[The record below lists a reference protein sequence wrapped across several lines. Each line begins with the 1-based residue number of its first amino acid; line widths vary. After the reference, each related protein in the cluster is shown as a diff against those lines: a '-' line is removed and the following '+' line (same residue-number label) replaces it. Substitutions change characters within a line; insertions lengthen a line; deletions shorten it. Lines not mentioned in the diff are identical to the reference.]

1 MLGESYYTMDQGT
14 PAKDKRTTDARQIGQ
29 NNPVYGVTS
38 EIEQAILRVLFQ
50 LGFLFYWMSG
60 PAGVEHGSQL
70 SVVGYLFI
78 SVAFAFS
85 VPVLLAACL
94 WPGAKE
100 WIRYIGIIIDTVAV
114 SAGLILVGERGAP
127 WFGLYLWFTLG
138 NGFRYGEKY
147 LYVSGAASLAGF
159 AFVVDKTPYWDAHQ
173 GLAIGLGIT
182 LVAIPAYSAL
192 LIRRLSEAKQQAD
205 QANRAK
211 SEFLSRM
218 SHEIRTPLNG
228 ILGMTEVLRTR
239 PLESEDREYVETIY
253 ASGKT
258 LAHQID
264 DILDL
269 SKIESGQL
277 YLEEVEF
284 DLFALISTTLR
295 IFESQAAEKHI
306 GLQETIDPNTPFL
319 LFGDPHKLRQVI
331 INLVGNAMKFT
342 DKGFVSLRVYP
353 REEQG
358 GKVTLRFEV
367 ADTGAGI
374 AEDRLNQIF
383 EPFAQ
388 ADSSVSRKY
397 GGTGLGTTICKHLVN
412 LMDGEIGVQSSQGV
426 GTTFW
431 FDLSFRVADL
441 EELDETSAWAC
452 DCSVICLQHGNARGD
467 DLLENLNDWKMPSIV
482 VHSIQACQQRIG
494 EMQAAGRPVDAL
506 LIDGVPYGSELD
518 ALLAEYSGEGMLGV
532 LPVVLIGGECYPP
545 DIARRAHD
553 HFFILNRPLD
563 RRALFN
569 VLHACY
575 SRHSTEDD
583 VIHIASRQRVHE
595 DIGRQLNVLV
605 GDDNAT
611 NRIVLQRML
620 EQMGHRCVTVNG
632 GEAVLLSLEEADYD
646 VVIVDKNMPDMG
658 GLEVYSAFTMAHD
671 IASKVPFVILTADAT
686 QESRDACT
694 SAGIQHFITK
704 PVSMA
709 HLQDVLFDATQG
721 KNKATA
727 NGVAE
732 VQDNGSSEELPVI
745 DSGEFKKLELLGGDN
760 DQFMR
765 DIITNFEGDANRDVR
780 ALESAVADRDWIAF
794 RDSAHALKGAAMYLG
809 LRQLAALC
817 TQAQDMH
824 EPEFLDSGIVQL
836 RILRQATDVALE
848 ALRDKVN
855 SSRKTG

>member
-1 MLGESYYTMDQGT
+1 MDQGT
-14 PAKDKRTTDARQIGQ
+14 QAENQRATDARQIGQ
-29 NNPVYGVTS
+29 NKSARRMTS
-38 EIEQAILRVLFQ
+38 EVEQAILRVFFQ
-50 LGFLFYWMSG
+50 IGFFVYWVSG
-60 PAGVEHGSQL
+60 PSGVDSGSQL
-70 SVVGYLFI
+70 WAVGYLFI
-78 SVAFAFS
+78 TCTFIFS
-85 VPVLLAACL
+85 VPVLLAAWL
-94 WPGAKE
+94 WPGGKE
-100 WIRYIGIIIDTVAV
+100 WIRYFGIVIDTVAV
-114 SAGLILVGERGAP
+114 SAGLILVGDKGAP
-127 WFGLYLWFTLG
+127 WFGLYLWITLG

-147 LYVSGAASLAGF
+147 LYASGAASLTGF
-159 AFVVDKTPYWDAHQ
+159 AFVVDNTSYWNEHT

-182 LVAIPAYSAL
+182 LIAIPAYSAL
-192 LIRRLSEAKQQAD
+192 LIRRLNEAKQQAD
-205 QANRAK
+205 KANSAK

-228 ILGMTEVLRTR
+228 ILGMTELLRTR
-239 PLESEDREYVETIY
+239 PLAPEDREYVETIY

-306 GLQETIDPNTPFL
+306 SLQETINPNTPFL

-353 REEQG
+353 RDEQDG
-358 GKVTLRFEV
+358 SVILRFEV

-374 AEDRLNQIF
+374 AEDRLDQIF

-397 GGTGLGTTICKHLVN
+397 GGTGLGTTICKYLVS
-412 LMDGEIGVQSSQGV
+412 LMDGEIGVQSRQGV

-441 EELDETSAWAC
+441 EELDEASDWAR
-452 DCSVICLQHGNARGD
+452 DCRVICLQHDNVRGD
-467 DLLENLNDWKMPSIV
+467 DLLESLNGWKMPSTV
-482 VHSIQACQQRIG
+482 VHSIQACQQRIS
-494 EMQAAGRPVDAL
+494 EMQATGQSIDAL
-506 LIDGVPYGSELD
+506 LIDGVLYGPELD
-518 ALLAEYSGEGMLGV
+518 ALLAEYSGEGMLGL
-532 LPVVLIGGECYPP
+532 LPVVLMGGECYPP

-553 HFFILNRPLD
+553 HFFVLNRPLD

-583 VIHIASRQRVHE
+583 VIHIASRQRVNE
-595 DIGRQLNVLV
+595 DVGLQLNVLI

-611 NRIVLQRML
+611 NRMVLQRML
-620 EQMGHRCVTVNG
+620 EKMGHQCVAVDG

-671 IASKVPFVILTADAT
+671 MASKIPFVILTADAT
-686 QESRDACT
+686 QESRDACA
-694 SAGIQHFITK
+694 SAGIQYFLTK
-704 PVSMA
+704 PVSLSR
-709 HLQDVLFDATQG
+709 LQDVLLEATQG
-721 KNKATA
+721 EHKVVVND
-727 NGVAE
+727 VARGK
-732 VQDNGSSEELPVI
+732 DIGSSEELPVI
-745 DSGEFKKLELLGGDN
+745 DAGEFEKLELLSGGD

-765 DIITNFEGDANRDVR
+765 DIITNFEGDANRDIR
-780 ALESAVADRDWIAF
+780 ALESAVADCDWIAF

-809 LRQLAALC
+809 LRQLAALG

-824 EPEFLDSGIVQL
+824 EPEFLGSGIVQL

>member
-1 MLGESYYTMDQGT
+1 MLGELYHTMDQGT
-14 PAKDKRTTDARQIGQ
+14 QAEDQRAADARQLGQ
-29 NNPVYGVTS
+29 NKPARGMTS
-38 EIEQAILRVLFQ
+38 EVEQAILRVLFQ
-50 LGFLFYWMSG
+50 VGFLIYWISG
-60 PAGVEHGSQL
+60 PAGVEPGSQL
-70 SVVGYLFI
+70 SAVGYLFI
-78 SVAFAFS
+78 AVAFAS
-85 VPVLLAACL
+85 SIPVLLAAWL

-100 WIRYIGIIIDTVAV
+100 WIRYIGIFIDTVAV

-147 LYVSGAASLAGF
+147 LYVSGVASLAGF
-159 AFVVDKTPYWDAHQ
+159 AFVVENTPFWRAHH
-173 GLAIGLGIT
+173 GLAIGLGVT

-192 LIRRLSEAKQQAD
+192 LIRRLNEAKQQAD
-205 QANRAK
+205 QASRAK

-228 ILGMTEVLRTR
+228 ILGMTELLRTR
-239 PLESEDREYVETIY
+239 QLDSEEREYVETIY

-277 YLEEVEF
+277 HLEEVEF

-306 GLQETIDPNTPFL
+306 GLQETINPNTPFL

-342 DKGFVSLRVYP
+342 DKGLVSLRVYP
-353 REEQG
+353 REEQDG
-358 GKVTLRFEV
+358 SVILRFEV

-374 AEDRLNQIF
+374 AEDRLAQIF

-397 GGTGLGTTICKHLVN
+397 GGTGLGTTICKHLVS
-412 LMDGEIGVQSSQGV
+412 LMDGEIGVQSKQGV

-441 EELDETSAWAC
+441 AGLDENNAWTR
-452 DCSVICLQHGNARGD
+452 DCSVICLQHDDVRGD
-467 DLLENLNDWKMPSIV
+467 DLLDSLNGWKIPSTV
-482 VHSIQACQQRIG
+482 VRSIQACQKQIS
-494 EMQAAGRPVDAL
+494 EMQGAGRSIDAL
-506 LIDGVPYGSELD
+506 LIDGVPYGPELD
-518 ALLAEYSGEGMLGV
+518 ALLAEYSGEGMLGH
-532 LPVVLIGGECYPP
+532 LPVVLMGGECYPP
-545 DIARRAHD
+545 DIVRRAHD

-595 DIGRQLNVLV
+595 DVGLQLNVLI

-620 EQMGHRCVTVNG
+620 EQMGHQCVAVGG
-632 GEAVLLSLEEADYD
+632 GEAVLLSLEEVDFD

-658 GLEVYSAFTMAHD
+658 GLDVYSAFTMAHD
-671 IASKVPFVILTADAT
+671 MASRIPFVILTADAT
-686 QESRDACT
+686 QESRDACA
-694 SAGIQHFITK
+694 SAGIQHFLTK
-704 PVSMA
+704 PVSLSS
-709 HLQDVLFDATQG
+709 LQRVLVDAVKSG
-721 KNKATA
+721 HKAIA
-727 NGVAE
+727 SDAAGDKDRGV
-732 VQDNGSSEELPVI
+732 SEELPVI
-745 DSGEFKKLELLGGDN
+745 DADEFGKLELLGGGD

-765 DIITNFEGDANRDVR
+765 DIIINFEGDANRDIR
-780 ALESAVADRDWIAF
+780 ALETAVADCDWIAF

-809 LRQLAALC
+809 LLQLTALSA
-817 TQAQDMH
+817 QAQDTH
-824 EPEFLDSGIVQL
+824 EQDFLDNGVAQL
-836 RILRQATDVALE
+836 RSLRQATDVALKT
-848 ALRDKVN
+848 LRERVN
-855 SSRKTG
+855 SPRRTG